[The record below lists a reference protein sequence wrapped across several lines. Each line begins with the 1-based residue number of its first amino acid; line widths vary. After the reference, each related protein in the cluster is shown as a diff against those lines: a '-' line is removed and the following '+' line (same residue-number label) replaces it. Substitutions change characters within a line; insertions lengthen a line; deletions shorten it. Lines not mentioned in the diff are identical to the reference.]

1 MYCVCLIGVEYQD
14 HRAYLSLV
22 PIYIVTNAS
31 QLPKE
36 FLFPSGAKQLVVG
49 FDCEGIDLGRYGT
62 LCIMQVMIYTRVC
75 QSFELHCVTR
85 QFMFWFSLLID
96 HSNKVD

>member
-1 MYCVCLIGVEYQD
+1 MLDIDVYGSVCLVGVEYQD
-14 HRAYLSLV
+14 HRAFLSLV

-36 FLFPSGAKQLVVG
+36 FLFPSGAKQLVIG

-62 LCIMQVMIYTRVC
+62 LCIMQVMIYTRV
-75 QSFELHCVTR
+75 SKFRVTLCHKAVHVLV
-85 QFMFWFSLLID
+85 FFAY
-96 HSNKVD
+96 